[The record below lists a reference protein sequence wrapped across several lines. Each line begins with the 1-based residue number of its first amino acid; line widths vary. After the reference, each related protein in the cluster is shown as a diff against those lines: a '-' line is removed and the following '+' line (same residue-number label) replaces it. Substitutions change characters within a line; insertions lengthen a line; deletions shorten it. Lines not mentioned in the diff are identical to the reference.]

1 VYVSQSILL
10 LFSLTGVTTQYRF
23 DDEVKDGE
31 HGAFTP
37 KMMALKQSIWI
48 QTFLEG
54 VTDDDNEPIFDALA
68 WFAYKL
74 SGVICSASACEHC
87 WSIAGWIHSKRQNKL
102 GAKMVERLVRAHTN
116 LVLREALDLAMECL
130 LPWDIE
136 LVIEE
141 PEQESD

>member
-1 VYVSQSILL
+1 MFQS
-10 LFSLTGVTTQYRF
+10 V
-23 DDEVKDGE
+23 
-31 HGAFTP
+31 
-37 KMMALKQSIWI
+37 WI

-54 VTDDDNEPIFDALA
+54 VTDNDNTPIFDALA

-87 WSIAGWIHSKRQNKL
+87 WSIAGWIHSKRQRNKL

-116 LVLREALDLAMECL
+116 LVLREALNLAMECL

-136 LVIEE
+136 LVIKE